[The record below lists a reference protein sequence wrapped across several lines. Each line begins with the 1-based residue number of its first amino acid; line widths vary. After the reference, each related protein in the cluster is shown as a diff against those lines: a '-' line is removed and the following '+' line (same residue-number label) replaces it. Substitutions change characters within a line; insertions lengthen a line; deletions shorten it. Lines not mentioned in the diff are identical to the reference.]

1 MTSLTFMEIIEQAP
15 ILHELGDNVDGLSFC
30 ADGVELDQLLVLKF
44 LHDLGLGEE
53 VLDGHGARFQCLDGH
68 RGSVVPE
75 TLPDLS
81 KLAGSELLLEGDGA
95 PLDLPLVLGVVG
107 EADRR
112 GCLELG
118 TDDGQT
124 TAETI

>member
-112 GCLELG
+112 GCLKLG